1 MKFLS
6 EGENRLPKKTL
17 SISGFCLLYTL
28 DIRFVGNLCNKGVKS
43 PCHLKNKI
51 LFVSLIYSFFQFSYR
66 NWLGSFYQI
75 LIDII

>member
-51 LFVSLIYSFFQFSYR
+51 LFVFLIYSFFQFS
-66 NWLGSFYQI
+66 
-75 LIDII
+75 

>member
-28 DIRFVGNLCNKGVKS
+28 DIRFVGNLLNKGVKS

-51 LFVSLIYSFFQFSYR
+51 LFVFLIYSFFQFS
-66 NWLGSFYQI
+66 
-75 LIDII
+75 